1 MERIPGWHGK
11 PVQPS
16 SSRRSSPLALA
27 VAVVSLALVIV
38 GVVVLVVTGARHLL
52 GIAMLVAV
60 VALPAAAS
68 LHRRQR

>member
-1 MERIPGWHGK
+1 
-11 PVQPS
+11 
-16 SSRRSSPLALA
+16 LA
-27 VAVVSLALVIV
+27 VAVVTLALIIL
-38 GVVVLVVTGARHLL
+38 GVVVLVVTGARHVL